1 MTEHISNVQREKA
14 IEEFNRLHSTMF
26 SEISSMLKEAKLAPM
41 LTLRAKNPTFSSLV
55 IELINYRQIYV
66 AIAQILDLDK
76 EDEIGMISEYLA
88 LADDLAKAIDADDAD
103 ALCGAI
109 AALDVKPYI

>member
-41 LTLRAKNPTFSSLV
+41 LTLRVKNPTFSSLV